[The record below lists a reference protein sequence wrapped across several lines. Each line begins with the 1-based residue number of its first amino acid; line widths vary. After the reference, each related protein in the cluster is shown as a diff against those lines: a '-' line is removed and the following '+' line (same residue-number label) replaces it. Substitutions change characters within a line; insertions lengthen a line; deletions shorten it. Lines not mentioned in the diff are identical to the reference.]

1 MFPARVCL
9 SEYGSM
15 SRRSPWYPRSTSKRF
30 TAANRTGSRRFPNPV
45 VQKVGGG
52 VQRSSSSASGT
63 GSGDSSPLSQ
73 AKTRGNSDQKWSKSG
88 RALNWRSSI
97 FAHSVSSSS
106 NIGEVR
112 DALN

>member
-1 MFPARVCL
+1 M
-9 SEYGSM
+9 
-15 SRRSPWYPRSTSKRF
+15 
-30 TAANRTGSRRFPNPV
+30 RFPNPV

-52 VQRSSSSASGT
+52 VQRSSSAASGT

-73 AKTRGNSDQKWSKSG
+73 AKSRGNSDQKWSKSG
-88 RALNWRSSI
+88 RALNWWSSI

-112 DALN
+112 MLSTEGMAIPFDEHFSARISRTSAA